1 MKMNEKWTL
10 SKNIKRG
17 EILDIKANKHD
28 QDVIIP
34 MGRPE
39 HFLKGKWPDPTTR
52 FKVKDGTY
60 NLIWEDEND
69 VEMF

>member
-1 MKMNEKWTL
+1 MD
-10 SKNIKRG
+10 IVQDKRG

-39 HFLKGKWPDPTTR
+39 HFLKGKWLSNNT
-52 FKVKDGTY
+52 
-60 NLIWEDEND
+60 I
-69 VEMF
+69 

>member
-1 MKMNEKWTL
+1 MDIV
-10 SKNIKRG
+10 KNIKRG

-52 FKVKDGTY
+52 FKVKDGT
-60 NLIWEDEND
+60 II
-69 VEMF
+69 